1 MTLNAFAVPLRYP
14 LPTQVYSSF
23 AAVHMNPNNF
33 PEPEKFRPER
43 FIDPQTGSF
52 IRDDRVI
59 TFGIGKRKC
68 PGQILARAESFLILA
83 TLVQNF
89 RLQAAGHL
97 DFGVVSGL
105 SLAPQPFDVNFVVRT
120 LSRGD

>member
-1 MTLNAFAVPLRYP
+1 
-14 LPTQVYSSF
+14 
-23 AAVHMNPNNF
+23 MNPNNF
-33 PEPEKFRPER
+33 EEPEKFKPER
-43 FIDPQTGSF
+43 FIDSETGAF

-68 PGQILARAESFLILA
+68 PGQILAKAESFLILA

-89 RLQAAGHL
+89 QMKAAGPL

-105 SLAPQPFDVNFVVRT
+105 SLAPKAFDVEFVTRA
-120 LSRGD
+120 SM